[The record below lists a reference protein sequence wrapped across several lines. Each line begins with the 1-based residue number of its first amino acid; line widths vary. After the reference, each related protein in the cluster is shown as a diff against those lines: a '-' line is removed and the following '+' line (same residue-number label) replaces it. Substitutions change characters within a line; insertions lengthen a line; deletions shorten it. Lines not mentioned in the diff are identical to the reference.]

1 VCAHVCVGPHG
12 QGHHAAVGIEKD
24 TGKGHVTNENVCPN
38 CVCFYVCAAAG
49 AAAEV
54 RGAAAALRRELATAL
69 CSKG

>member
-1 VCAHVCVGPHG
+1 M
-12 QGHHAAVGIEKD
+12 GIEKD

-38 CVCFYVCAAAG
+38 CVCFCVCAAAE

-54 RGAAAALRRELATAL
+54 WGAAAALRRELAAAL